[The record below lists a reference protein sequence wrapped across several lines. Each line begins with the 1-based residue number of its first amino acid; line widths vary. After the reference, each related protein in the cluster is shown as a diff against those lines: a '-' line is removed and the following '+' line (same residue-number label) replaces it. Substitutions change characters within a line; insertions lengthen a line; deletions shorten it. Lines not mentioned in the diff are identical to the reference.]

1 MNYYIMKEQKLKA
14 LFIMHMPPPVH
25 GASMMGKYIHDS
37 EAVNGAF
44 DCHYINLATAKDLTD
59 IGKIGVKKLV
69 QFIKLLRNICKE
81 VKRWRPQLAYVTP
94 NACGGAFYK
103 DFVVVEMLKSMGCKV
118 VVHYHNKGVSTRQD
132 RWLDNLLYR
141 KFFKDIKVILLSKR
155 LYSDMKKYVRLEDVY
170 FCPNGA
176 PDVERG
182 IVEKTN
188 RITRLLFL
196 SNLIE
201 EKGVIV
207 LLDALKMLKKRGLS
221 FVCDFVGGETVE
233 IDKERFNREV
243 AQRGLN
249 GMVLYHGK
257 KYGEE
262 KEAFLNEADIFVF
275 PTYYHNECFPV
286 VLLEAMEHALP
297 CISTNEGGIA
307 DIIDDGE
314 TGFIVERK
322 DVIALSDKLE
332 LLIKDAEMRRE
343 MGKNGLLKYKKA
355 FTLDVFERNIV
366 NVLDKIMNSNH
377 SVN

>member
-44 DCHYINLATAKDLTD
+44 DCHYINLATAKDLID

-69 QFIKLLRNICKE
+69 QFIKLLRNIHKE
-81 VKRWRPQLAYVTP
+81 VKRWRPQLVYVTP

-141 KFFKDIKVILLSKR
+141 KFFKNIKVILLSKR

-176 PDVERG
+176 LDVERS

-207 LLDALKMLKKRGLS
+207 LLDALKMLKERGLS

>member
-1 MNYYIMKEQKLKA
+1 MRNLSSSV

-37 EAVNGAF
+37 ETVNGAF
-44 DCHYINLATAKDLTD
+44 DCHYINLATAKDLID

-69 QFIKLLRNICKE
+69 QFIKLLRNIHKE
-81 VKRWRPQLAYVTP
+81 VKRWRPQLVYVTP
-94 NACGGAFYK
+94 NAFGGAFYK

-141 KFFKDIKVILLSKR
+141 KFFKNIKVILLSKR

-176 PDVERG
+176 PDVERS

-188 RITRLLFL
+188 RITHLLFL

-207 LLDALKMLKKRGLS
+207 LLDALKMLKERGLS

>member
-1 MNYYIMKEQKLKA
+1 MRNLSSCV

-37 EAVNGAF
+37 EAANGAF

-69 QFIKLLRNICKE
+69 QFIKLLRNIRKE
-81 VKRWRPQLAYVTP
+81 VKRWRPQLVYVTP

-155 LYSDMKKYVRLEDVY
+155 LYSDVKKYVRLEDVY

-207 LLDALKMLKKRGLS
+207 LLDALKMLKERGLS

-249 GMVLYHGK
+249 GMVFYHGK

-262 KEAFLNEADIFVF
+262 KETFLNEADIFVF

-366 NVLDKIMNSNH
+366 NVLDKIMNFNR